1 MLKRELAL
9 NLPDRQ
15 SIFLWGAR
23 QTGKSSYLKSNFK
36 HAIYYDLLDTHE
48 MLRFTKAPFLL
59 REEILALSEQERS
72 QPIIIDEIQKVP
84 ALLNEIHWLIENESI
99 QFILCGS
106 SARKLKT
113 QATNLLGG
121 RAWPFYFYP
130 LTFAEIP
137 DFDLL
142 RALQQGLL
150 PSHYLA
156 DNQYIDNYLGA
167 YIDVYL
173 TDEIRNEGLVRNLAG
188 FARFLDL
195 AGLTNTQMIN
205 LNNIARDCGID
216 RTTVQNYYQ
225 ILIDTLLGYFIY
237 PYQKKIKRNLILSA
251 PKFYLFDVGVANYL
265 ARQTVTALQGE
276 IAGKSFEHYIFME
289 LTAWLHMK
297 QRRLDITYWR
307 TKTGLEVDFVIGD
320 AQVAIEVK
328 ISKQVHQQD
337 LKGLIAFCEE
347 HPHTKAFVI
356 SQDKHPRDL
365 VINPVTTIHIL
376 PWNIFL
382 SRLWSDL
389 LVNVLF

>member
-1 MLKRELAL
+1 MLKRELLL
-9 NLPDRQ
+9 NLPNKQ

-23 QTGKSSYLKSNFK
+23 QTGKSSYLKANFK
-36 HAIYYDLLDTHE
+36 DAIYYDLLSTHE
-48 MLRFTKAPFLL
+48 MLRFTKAPYLL
-59 REEILALSEQERS
+59 REELLALSDHARN

-84 ALLNEIHWLIENESI
+84 ALLNEIHWLIENKSI

-130 LTFAEIP
+130 LTFSEIP

-150 PSHYLA
+150 PAHYLSEH
-156 DNQYIDNYLGA
+156 QYIEQYLQA

-216 RTTVQNYYQ
+216 RLTVQNYYQ
-225 ILIDTLLGYFIY
+225 ILVDTLLGYFIY
-237 PYQKKIKRNLILSA
+237 PYQKKIKRDLISSA

-265 ARQTVTALQGE
+265 AKQSVIMLQGE
-276 IAGKSFEHYIFME
+276 TAGKSF
-289 LTAWLHMK
+289 
-297 QRRLDITYWR
+297 
-307 TKTGLEVDFVIGD
+307 
-320 AQVAIEVK
+320 
-328 ISKQVHQQD
+328 
-337 LKGLIAFCEE
+337 
-347 HPHTKAFVI
+347 
-356 SQDKHPRDL
+356 
-365 VINPVTTIHIL
+365 
-376 PWNIFL
+376 
-382 SRLWSDL
+382 
-389 LVNVLF
+389 